1 MFLLRAVSFLLACLP
16 EFAARGLTAVLAE
29 IVFWCIPRRRR
40 PVLSNLSHA
49 FPDKPHRWLVCM
61 GRRSFR
67 RMIETGLLAL
77 IYPQLERARIQK
89 MVTADGSL
97 LNSISTLVNSG
108 RASVL
113 AIPHLGAW
121 DFCSAIPL
129 LYSGKLPHLG
139 AIYRRLRNRNLD
151 DWVRGAR
158 ERFGVRMLSRK
169 AGFNEGMQIL
179 RRGGALGILF
189 DQNARD
195 SGALSLLFG
204 RVCSTTNLPGL
215 LAEKFAANLAIFFTR
230 RLGFWRYELA
240 IRIEENMPREAD
252 AITAGL
258 DRWLEETLRSD
269 EELSSTWLWVHNR
282 WKTQVEPRARFR
294 LDHKRSILP
303 AGTKL
308 PRATRFFVR
317 LPDLPEAARE
327 ALPFLAAL
335 RESRPDAALTA
346 LAPGAF
352 AETARASG
360 VFEEVIPLPDG
371 KLARL
376 ALARRLRRR
385 YPDCWIVLADDGW
398 SALEARFS
406 ACPQR
411 FGFAR
416 PGQRGFGLTDTCEV
430 AASTG
435 RSDFEAFFRHFGM
448 REKLASTCESSSLRH
463 LPS

>member
-1 MFLLRAVSFLLACLP
+1 MF
-16 EFAARGLTAVLAE
+16 
-29 IVFWCIPRRRR
+29 
-40 PVLSNLSHA
+40 
-49 FPDKPHRWLVCM
+49 
-61 GRRSFR
+61 
-67 RMIETGLLAL
+67 ETGLLAL
-77 IYPQLERARIQK
+77 IYPQLRKERIQQ
-89 MVTADGSL
+89 MVTADDSL
-97 LNSISTLVNSG
+97 LAGIPVMAGSG

-121 DFCSAIPL
+121 DFCSAVSL
-129 LYSGKLPHLG
+129 LYPGKLPEIG
-139 AIYRRLRNRNLD
+139 AIYRPLRNKSLD

-189 DQNARD
+189 DQNARN
-195 SGALSLLFG
+195 SGVLSLFFD

-215 LAEKFAANLAIFFTR
+215 LTEKFDANLGIFFTR
-230 RLGFWRYELA
+230 RLGFWRYRLA
-240 IRIEENMPREAD
+240 LRIEERLPREAD
-252 AITAGL
+252 AITAHL

-303 AGTKL
+303 DTADL
-308 PRATRFFVR
+308 PRATRFFAR
-317 LPDLPEAARE
+317 LPDATEAAAE

-335 RESRPDAALTA
+335 RGSRPDAALTA
-346 LAPGAF
+346 LAPGGF
-352 AETARASG
+352 ADAARGSG
-360 VFEEVIPLPDG
+360 VFEEVIPLPVG

-385 YPDCWIVLADDGW
+385 CPDCWIVLANGRW
-398 SALEARFS
+398 PALEARLS

-411 FGFAR
+411 FGLAR
-416 PGQRGFGLTDTCEV
+416 PGERRFGLTDVCETTEL
-430 AASTG
+430 ATF
-435 RSDFEAFFRHFGM
+435 FEHFGM
-448 REKLASTCESSSLRH
+448 RPDSRE
-463 LPS
+463 